1 MDIRRPF
8 TRADAIAA
16 GISPR
21 LLRGSRFRRL
31 FRGVYISADVL
42 PEPWHWHR
50 IVAGL
55 LIHPAG
61 ARASHLSAAVVYGIP
76 VPDHSDVHISVVEDK
91 DRRWQPGLKP
101 HVSPPHVKTRDVDGI
116 PVSEPI
122 RMFVELAS
130 VLNLVDL
137 VVAGDATVRVLK
149 IKADELRAGLART
162 RDYWSPA
169 ARAAA
174 AYVRDEVDSPM
185 ESRLRM
191 LLVLAGLPE
200 PRVNVKLRD
209 DNGDVVARLDL
220 GYPDVQLAVEYE
232 GRQHI
237 EDAGTWEDDIERREY
252 LDGVEWRVIKVT
264 ARGVY
269 VEPWRTIQRVA
280 DALRQ
285 RGVLFPPLSQD
296 WRPFF
301 PGHRKSRPA

>member
-1 MDIRRPF
+1 MDTSRPF

-31 FRGVYISADVL
+31 FRRVYISADVPPDPRQL
-42 PEPWHWHR
+42 

-55 LIHPAG
+55 LVHPAG

-76 VPDHSDVHISVVEDK
+76 VPDHSDVHISVIKDK

-101 HVSPPHVKTRDVDGI
+101 HVSPPHVKTRTVDGV

-130 VLNLVDL
+130 ILNLVDL
-137 VVAGDATVRVLK
+137 VVAGDAMVRVLK
-149 IKADELRAGLART
+149 ISSEQLRQGLSRT
-162 RDYWSPA
+162 HDYWSPA

-174 AYVRDEVDSPM
+174 THVRDGVDSPM

-200 PRVNVKLRD
+200 PVVNFSLRD
-209 DNGDVVARLDL
+209 ENGDVLARFDL
-220 GYPDVQLAVEYE
+220 SYPDMRLAVEYD
-232 GRQHI
+232 GRHHVDV
-237 EDAGTWEDDIERREY
+237 ERTWEEDIERREF
-252 LDGVEWRVIKVT
+252 LDGIEWRVIKVT

-285 RGVLFPPLSQD
+285 RGFLVPPVSQD

-301 PGHRKSRPA
+301 PGRRKSQPA